1 MTTLADRTITALRN
15 SLDNLSGIV
24 RDLDAADLDRQSG
37 ALEWDVA
44 QVLSHLGSAAEIG
57 LSGLSAGAV
66 GEPAPGQDFN
76 IAVWAR
82 WDAMSQQEKADGY
95 LDWAERFVVA
105 FEGLDAQARE
115 SLTVQLSFLP
125 FPADVT
131 LLSGMRLN
139 EFALHSWDVRVAFDA
154 SAALSDEEAEVL
166 LEQFRGPLNFLVGYL
181 GKSDVLEGD
190 AVAVRIEGSDPGHVF
205 GLALADSVSLGDAHE
220 TPHVEITGPTEA
232 VIRLI
237 TGRLRDANTPESLV
251 ISGDAVTLEQLR
263 AIFPGM

>member
-95 LDWAERFVVA
+95 LDWAERFVEA
-105 FEGLDAQARE
+105 FESLDEQSRQ
-115 SLTVQLSFLP
+115 SLTVQLAFLP

-131 LLSGMRLN
+131 LLTGMRLN
-139 EFALHSWDVRVAFDA
+139 EFAMHSWDVRVAFDPTA
-154 SAALSDEEAEVL
+154 RLSDEEASVL
-166 LEQFRGPLNFLVGYL
+166 LEQYRGPLNFLVGYL
-181 GKSDVLEGD
+181 GKADVLDGD
-190 AVAVRIEGSDPGHVF
+190 AIAVRFSGEEPEHVF
-205 GLALADSVSLGDAHE
+205 GLGLGDAITLGDPHE
-220 TPHVEITGPTEA
+220 APHVEINGPTEA
-232 VIRLI
+232 VLRLI
-237 TGRLRDANTPESLV
+237 AGRLREANTPDSLV
-251 ISGDAVTLEQLR
+251 VTGDAVSLEQLR
-263 AIFPGM
+263 AVFPGI